1 MARVIDFP
9 GRISDRRSARRSS
22 RGGNGR
28 SATPPSRLYALIV
41 LTALAMGL
49 RNATVVGVLVATV
62 AYPH

>member
-1 MARVIDFP
+1 MAGSSTSLVAFLIGAALG
-9 GRISDRRSARRSS
+9 GRLAV
-22 RGGNGR
+22 GNGR
-28 SATPPSRLYALIV
+28 SATPPSRLYAVIV